1 MVCVF
6 PSCRVPLDSAAHNE
20 SLKCERLKFQKD
32 RRRPDTCHPFHHEEN
47 SMECGGS
54 GSLTP
59 SLTASAL
66 VLLIGHIFPR

>member
-1 MVCVF
+1 MVCRIVSLNF
-6 PSCRVPLDSAAHNE
+6 TAHNE

-54 GSLTP
+54 ESLTP
-59 SLTASAL
+59 SLTASL
-66 VLLIGHIFPR
+66 LLLPIVLLFPR